1 MKKID
6 STKIHFAFDPAV
18 APCEH
23 AHSGEIIA
31 FGCQDCYCEQ
41 LKEDGWDYTRM
52 DMTRNNP
59 ATGPLYI
66 DEAQPGDVLRVKI
79 LSIEIEAEG
88 GMCARAGAGVYEIEG
103 CHCRRF
109 AIEQGS
115 IVFDNGIRVPIRP
128 MIGVI
133 GTAPAGEAVPTTV
146 PGEHGGNLDIRDMN
160 EGALLYLPVNVPGA
174 LLSMGDLHAVQGD
187 GETVICA
194 LEMSGTVTVQVD
206 VLKNRPD
213 IPTPFLVT
221 ADRYL
226 TTAADASL
234 DMCSAVA
241 AHKMHRFLQQHTA
254 LDAAQSGMLLSL
266 AGNLRISQ
274 VVNPAKGCIMEFPRG
289 LAHEHFIE

>member
-1 MKKID
+1 MKIINQ
-6 STKIHFAFDPAV
+6 SNIHFAFDPAQ
-18 APCEH
+18 APCEQ
-23 AHSGEIIA
+23 AKSGEIVA
-31 FGCQDCYCEQ
+31 FVCQDCYCEQ
-41 LKEDGWDYTRM
+41 LQADGWDYARM

-66 DEAQPGDVLRVKI
+66 EGALPGDVLRVKI
-79 LSIEIEAEG
+79 LAIDIQGEG
-88 GMCARAGAGVYEIEG
+88 SMCARTGAGVYAMDG

-109 AIEQGS
+109 RVEQGTV
-115 IVFDNGIRVPIRP
+115 VFDEGIRVPIRP

-133 GTAPAGEAVPTTV
+133 GTAPAAGSVPTTV

-213 IPTPFLVT
+213 IPTPFIVT
-221 ADRYL
+221 PDRYL
-226 TTAADASL
+226 TTAADPSL
-234 DMCSAVA
+234 DVCSVA
-241 AHKMHRFLQQHTA
+241 AAQKMHRFLLQHTG

-274 VVNPAKGCIMEFPRG
+274 VVNPAKGCIMELPRG
-289 LAHEHFIE
+289 LAKETFIE